1 MPRQARLDGPEVLH
15 HVMVWGIEWTTDFV
29 ARVAALAAAGT
40 VYAWAVIPN
49 HAHPLVRT
57 GRLPLP
63 RSRLA
68 LLTGYAGSFNRRHQ
82 RAGHLF

>member
-1 MPRQARLDGPEVLH
+1 MSRGSSTTRWCGGSSGH
-15 HVMVWGIEWTTDFV
+15 RTDFV

-40 VYAWAVIPN
+40 VYAWAMIPN
-49 HAHPLVRT
+49 QAHRLVRT

-68 LLTGYAGSFNRRHQ
+68 LLTGYAGTFNRRHQ